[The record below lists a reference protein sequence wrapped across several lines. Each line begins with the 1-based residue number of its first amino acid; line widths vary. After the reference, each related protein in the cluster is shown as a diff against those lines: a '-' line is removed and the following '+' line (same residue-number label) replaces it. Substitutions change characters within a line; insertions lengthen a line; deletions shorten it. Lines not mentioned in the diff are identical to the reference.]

1 MSLLNAVRGRAIPG
15 TVALPVAKKLT
26 SLPQIPALPGVGT
39 IGIMREASLPVA
51 GLLGKKQAGAPSSLL
66 TSFGVKSI
74 DV

>member
-1 MSLLNAVRGRAIPG
+1 MSLLNAVRSKAIPG
-15 TVALPVAKKLT
+15 TVALPVAKKLS
-26 SLPQIPALPGVGT
+26 SLPEIPGLPKVGT

-51 GLLGKKQAGAPSSLL
+51 GLLGNRQAGTPSSLL